1 MSHVRSTELACSGQ
15 VLFPS
20 RSLHP
25 SHHSCASPGRMSQ
38 EREPLLSDLN
48 NDRPADYQSRRD
60 GVDNAEQHIEQ
71 GEPAKGSYMAF
82 VRYPCAF
89 PSQKYLR
96 SSQVLPMAVGI
107 FLCAMDG
114 TIVVSCESSPN
125 RRSFF
130 VENEGISAAA
140 AIGSELNELQNTS
153 WIATAYLLT
162 LTSFQYAL
170 FLCSKR
176 YYELSCSLQ
185 ASLRKA
191 ERYLRAQELFTV
203 FLFNLFHWMFAVR
216 PITEHERTYH
226 LQSIRWDRWWGNAN
240 VSHHICSQSESSLF
254 NLFRIVSIIMS
265 DVVPLR
271 SRGTWQGWG
280 YSPTRRYHF

>member
-1 MSHVRSTELACSGQ
+1 
-15 VLFPS
+15 
-20 RSLHP
+20 
-25 SHHSCASPGRMSQ
+25 MSQ

-48 NDRPADYQSRRD
+48 NDHPADYQSRSD
-60 GVDNAEQHIEQ
+60 GEDNAEQQVER

-82 VRYPCAF
+82 VRYSCASPAQTF
-89 PSQKYLR
+89 LR

-114 TIVVSCESSPN
+114 TIVVSCESLPN
-125 RRSFF
+125 RRSSF
-130 VENEGISAAA
+130 VENERISAAA

-162 LTSFQYAL
+162 LTSFQYAP
-170 FLCSKR
+170 FLRWKR
-176 YYELSCSLQ
+176 YYELSRSLQ
-185 ASLRKA
+185 ASLRKV
-191 ERYLRAQELFTV
+191 ERYLRAQELFIV
-203 FLFNLFHWMFAVR
+203 LLCNIFHWMFAMR

-226 LQSIRWDRWWGNAN
+226 LQSIRWDRRWGNAN
-240 VSHHICSQSESSLF
+240 VSHHICSQRESSF
-254 NLFRIVSIIMS
+254 FPLFRIVSIIMS

-280 YSPTRRYHF
+280 YSSTRPVHF